1 MEELKNSFYYS
12 EGKLYWKE
20 GKVLANKEAGYK
32 NPHGYIEVN
41 ITIRGKPTKFLAH
54 RIIFYL
60 HHGFMPKLVDHVD
73 RNPQNNSI
81 SNLRVAD
88 KKLNAINTGL
98 PKNNTSGVKGV
109 SWNKACGKWSAQIK
123 VDGKKKTFRNFFKL
137 RRCNKNKTTSRKTI
151 RVYHLK
157 K

>member
-32 NPHGYIEVN
+32 NMHGYIEVN

-81 SNLRVAD
+81 SNLRAAD
-88 KKLNAINTGL
+88 KKLNSINTGL

-123 VDGKKKTFRNFFKL
+123 VDGKKKHLGTFSNLEDATKT
-137 RRCNKNKTTSRKTI
+137 RRQAERLYGFI
-151 RVYHLK
+151 I
-157 K
+157 